1 MVKQYRV
8 VEADYQLKFSGES
21 RLRIFLQAIV
31 VVPLIGMILFAFF
44 ISFNLIGKLIFIG
57 VFLLLL
63 YLFIDSAIKNVILKN
78 DYIQVEKLSGRKI
91 IYNYDFIKRF
101 VIKQQLDPHPALFLG
116 ELDKEIIVVELVRN
130 KKSEITFF
138 CPEDKKIELNE
149 FLRSKGLRMFIS
161 E

>member
-8 VEADYQLKFSGES
+8 VEADYQLKFRGES

-31 VVPLIGMILFAFF
+31 VVPLLGMILFAFF

-78 DYIQVEKLSGRKI
+78 DYIQVQKLSGRKI
-91 IYNYDFIKRF
+91 IYSYDLIKRF
-101 VIKQQLDPHPALFLG
+101 VIKQQLNPHPTLFLG

-130 KKSEITFF
+130 KKSKITFF

-149 FLRSKGLRMFIS
+149 FLKSKGLSMYIS
-161 E
+161 K